1 MSEDSAKHTALV
13 RSWEREQM
21 TLSSLVETENRLEL
35 PVRLVGG
42 ADVTFDKDDQ
52 SFAVAA
58 LVVCSYPEMKV
69 VHEETMEIRSGLPYV
84 PGFLAFREAP
94 AVIQLLNRLEG
105 GPYMPQLLLL
115 DGNGIL
121 HPRKCGLATHVGVT
135 LNLPTIGCAKK
146 LFRIDGIDENF
157 VRTKL
162 GTQKGRFYIDG
173 ESGTRWGAAINAAQG
188 SQRPVYV
195 SIGNRISLDT
205 AIQYV
210 SECSLYR
217 VPEPIRQAD
226 LLSRQWIR
234 NRSREQ
240 TQSAAS

>member
-1 MSEDSAKHTALV
+1 MSSCSAEHAVLV
-13 RSWEREQM
+13 ESWETEQT
-21 TLSSLVETENRLEL
+21 TLGSVVETENRLEL
-35 PVRLVGG
+35 PVQLVGG

-58 LVVCSYPEMKV
+58 LVVCSYPEMNV
-69 VHEETMEIRSGLPYV
+69 VHEEVMEIRSSLPYV

-94 AVIQLLNRLEG
+94 AVIQLLNRLKG
-105 GPYMPQLLLL
+105 GPHMPQLLLL

-121 HPRKCGLATHVGVT
+121 HPRKCGLATHVGV
-135 LNLPTIGCAKK
+135 LFDLPTIGCAKK

-157 VRTKL
+157 VRSNL
-162 GTQKGRFYIDG
+162 GTHKGRFYIDG
-173 ESGTRWGAAINAAQG
+173 ESGTRWGAAINAAEG

-195 SIGNRISLDT
+195 SIGNRISLDS
-205 AIQYV
+205 AITYV

-226 LLSRQWIR
+226 ILSRKWIR
-234 NRSREQ
+234 KCRTDS
-240 TQSAAS
+240 QSEAT